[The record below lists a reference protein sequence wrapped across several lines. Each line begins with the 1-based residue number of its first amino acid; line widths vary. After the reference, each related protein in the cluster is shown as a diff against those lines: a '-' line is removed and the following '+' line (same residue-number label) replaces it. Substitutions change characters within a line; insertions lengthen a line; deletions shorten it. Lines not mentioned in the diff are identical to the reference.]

1 MTLYMGF
8 YFDEFEKDKKQH
20 INLSETAWYI
30 IEQDIK
36 NFYLDEASESKSGFL
51 NTVLTNYY
59 EEADASINI
68 RYMNKIEELEKLFS
82 SAKFKGIDANTK
94 EKIISSMSESYKKEL
109 VDKAFSHPKGH
120 GEKFRINVENVEL
133 LKNDVTED
141 EKYDDIIGLY
151 LKVIY
156 EEYCLLQTYERE
168 QVFFKEN
175 VDEINKAIAATKKLK
190 ITIKQKHNPKDNTT
204 YNRKFYVAPY
214 KIVQDTTKS
223 YNYLVGI
230 AEEIFDNNTIGEKK
244 ISSFRISRIDK
255 IMMCKSMS
263 GFLSQEKKDDIEQ
276 ELMSKLPQFMAGDL
290 IDVKIKFTKKGYESY
305 NRLLYLRP
313 NNYTKVDNEELTY
326 IFHCSEVQA
335 MNYFLKFC
343 RDVEVLEPEYLREKF
358 IQRYKSALAVYEKE

>member
-1 MTLYMGF
+1 MGF
-8 YFDEFEKDKKQH
+8 YFDEFENDKKQH

-36 NFYLDEASESKSGFL
+36 NFYLDETSESKSGFL
-51 NTVLTNYY
+51 NTVLANYY
-59 EEADASINI
+59 EEADASVNI
-68 RYMNKIEELEKLFS
+68 RYMNKTEELEKLFS
-82 SAKFKGIDANTK
+82 SVEFKDIDVKTK
-94 EKIISSMSESYKKEL
+94 EKLISSLSESYKKEL
-109 VDKAFSHPKGH
+109 VNKAFNYPKGH
-120 GEKFRINVENVEL
+120 GEKFRINVKNVEL
-133 LKNDVTED
+133 LKNDVSED
-141 EKYDDIIGLY
+141 ENYDDSIGLY
-151 LKVIY
+151 LKAIY

-190 ITIKQKHNPKDNTT
+190 ITIYQKHNPKNNTS

-230 AEEIFDNNTIGEKK
+230 AEEIFDDNTIGEKR
-244 ISSFRISRIDK
+244 ISSFRISRMDK
-255 IMMCKSMS
+255 IMMCKSMR
-263 GFLSQEKKDDIEQ
+263 GFLSQEKKDNIEH

-290 IDVKIKFTKKGYESY
+290 MDIKIRFTKKGYENF

-326 IFHCSEVQA
+326 IFRCTEVQA
-335 MNYFLKFC
+335 MNYFLKFV
-343 RDVEVLEPEYLREKF
+343 RDVEVLEPKYLRDKF
-358 IQRYKSALAVYEKE
+358 INRYKDALAVYEEK